1 MYRKSLL
8 TLFILATLPVT
19 AATDRTIYVTTTV
32 DEDGENVNACS
43 LREALQAATNNRA
56 YGGCIA
62 GQLDITD
69 QIKLKADT
77 YKLKKPLIITSVAT
91 ITGSDASNFDVSDPI
106 SNLYPARTPIETVI
120 QPEDG
125 QRFILFDSA
134 VSRAAVNLNNVIL
147 KQGKGLNGGAIR
159 AGGPVNLNRVHI
171 LNAEA
176 SAINGIGGIGGA
188 IYLEGVN
195 AGLNATDSLFEGNN
209 APRGAVIG
217 MSCRDNLGY
226 TQHSINLERTSIVNN
241 GSADS
246 QSIIDFCGTVAG
258 TIVSSTIAKNASSG
272 NILNYVRAT
281 DERLH
286 PDSTLTLNSNTIV
299 ENGGVSTL
307 FYGDVGKLIL
317 TNTVIAYNNINNGK
331 SCRYALGTEAAVNLK
346 ESAIAANFNA
356 LNEADCELPGYLYK
370 DTNLKFLKL
379 PLDSFQRVLNSLADN
394 GGFLPSYLP
403 KPDASPSENLINAG
417 EGSCSA
423 SDQRNLTRN
432 ISNIGSN
439 PNKCDIGSIEVARLS
454 AANALGV
461 SNGSLEAPIKQ
472 YEDNIKFYEDIL
484 KADDVDQKVVQ
495 RYKNLL
501 LAEQKGLQAFKD
513 SRAYRQVYAT
523 VLDTSIEQE
532 RYIDNNTKTVFQK
545 FGDDFAKN
553 YEMKVEVVGR
563 GSQQYATSKDAKD
576 LSVID
581 EASNISCKWDGT
593 LRQIL
598 VRRTDH
604 SSFNA
609 VTTPAGDYEYCK
621 YTITSIADANVK
633 SEGLVQA
640 RIVNIAPIANDDDF
654 TLVYG
659 STQPITLNILAN
671 DNDNGDG
678 GPGVTGYPAGYN
690 VFYKNEAA
698 GSFANIKLINKPVL
712 GKLSFEYEQPCP
724 TNSSTRPEETC
735 YGGKIT
741 YKPNNA
747 FSTFNDSFTYKV
759 LDQDRAESNEATV
772 KITNTAT
779 TTDDT
784 RGSSSGG
791 GSVGLFGLFGLAGLI
806 FLRRKFN

>member
-8 TLFILATLPVT
+8 ALFILATLPVT

-32 DEDGENVNACS
+32 DEDGENINACS

-77 YKLKKPLIITSVAT
+77 YKLKKPLIVTSAAT
-91 ITGSDASNFDVSDPI
+91 ITGSDASNFNIDDPI

-125 QRFILFDSA
+125 QGFILFNSA

-171 LNAEA
+171 LNSEA
-176 SAINGIGGIGGA
+176 SATGGA
-188 IYLEGVN
+188 IYLEGVS

-226 TQHSINLERTSIVNN
+226 TQHSINLERTSIVRN

-246 QSIIDFCGTVAG
+246 QSIIDFCGTVAAS
-258 TIVSSTIAKNASSG
+258 IVSSTIAKNASSG
-272 NILNYVRAT
+272 NILNYVRAA

-299 ENGGVSTL
+299 ENGGLSAL

-317 TNTVIAYNNINNGK
+317 TNTVIAYNNVNNLNNGK
-331 SCRYALGTEAAVNLK
+331 SCRYALGTEAAANLK
-346 ESAIAANFNA
+346 ESGVSVNFNA

-370 DTNLKFLKL
+370 DTNFKFIKL
-379 PLDSFQRVLNSLADN
+379 PIDSFRRVLNPLADN

-403 KPDASPSENLINAG
+403 RPDASATESLINAG

-454 AANALGV
+454 AASALGV
-461 SNGSLEAPIKQ
+461 SNGSLETPIKQ

-484 KADDVDQKVVQ
+484 KAADVDQKLVQ

-501 LAEQKGLQAFKD
+501 LSEQKGLEAFKAT
-513 SRAYRQVYAT
+513 RAYRQAYAT

-532 RYIDNNTKTVFQK
+532 QFSADKTTTVFNK
-545 FGDDFAKN
+545 FGEDFAKN
-553 YEMKVEVVGR
+553 YEIKVEVVGR
-563 GSQQYATSKDAKD
+563 GSQQYVDGQNSKD
-576 LSVID
+576 LSVIG
-581 EASNISCKWDGT
+581 EASNISCKWEGT

-621 YTITSIADANVK
+621 YTITSRADANVK

-640 RIVNIAPIANDDDF
+640 RIVNIAPIANDD
-654 TLVYG
+654 
-659 STQPITLNILAN
+659 
-671 DNDNGDG
+671 
-678 GPGVTGYPAGYN
+678 
-690 VFYKNEAA
+690 
-698 GSFANIKLINKPVL
+698 
-712 GKLSFEYEQPCP
+712 
-724 TNSSTRPEETC
+724 
-735 YGGKIT
+735 
-741 YKPNNA
+741 
-747 FSTFNDSFTYKV
+747 
-759 LDQDRAESNEATV
+759 
-772 KITNTAT
+772 
-779 TTDDT
+779 
-784 RGSSSGG
+784 
-791 GSVGLFGLFGLAGLI
+791 
-806 FLRRKFN
+806 

>member
-8 TLFILATLPVT
+8 ALFILATLPVT

-62 GQLDITD
+62 GQLDVTD
-69 QIKLKADT
+69 RIKLKADT
-77 YKLKKPLIITSVAT
+77 YKLKKPLIVSSDAT
-91 ITGSDASNFDVSDPI
+91 ITGSDASNFDIDDPI

-125 QRFILFDSA
+125 LGFTLFDSA
-134 VSRAAVNLNNVIL
+134 VSRAAVNLNNIIL

-159 AGGPVNLNRVHI
+159 AGGLVNLNRVHI
-171 LNAEA
+171 LNSEA
-176 SAINGIGGIGGA
+176 SGTGGA
-188 IYLEGVN
+188 IYLEGVS
-195 AGLNATDSLFEGNN
+195 AGLNATDSLFQGNTAN
-209 APRGAVIG
+209 RGAVIG
-217 MSCRDNLGY
+217 MSCRDNLGF
-226 TQHSINLERTSIVNN
+226 TQHGISLERTSIVNN
-241 GSADS
+241 GSANS
-246 QSIIDFCGTVAG
+246 QSIIDFCGTVAA
-258 TIVSSTIAKNASSG
+258 TIVSSTIAQNKSNG
-272 NILNYVRAT
+272 HIIKYVFAT
-281 DERLH
+281 DYPLH
-286 PDSTLTLNSNTIV
+286 PDSILTLNSNTIV
-299 ENGGVSTL
+299 ENGGISTL
-307 FYGDVGKLIL
+307 FYGDIGKLIL
-317 TNTVIAYNNINNGK
+317 ANTVIAYNNVNNGK
-331 SCRYALGTEAAVNLK
+331 SCRYALGTEAAANLK

-356 LNEADCELPGYLYK
+356 LNQNDCELPGYLYK
-370 DTNLKFLKL
+370 DTALDFLDL
-379 PLDSFQRVLNSLADN
+379 PIDSFKTVLNPLADN

-403 KPDASPSENLINAG
+403 RPDAPVTLNLINAG
-417 EGSCSA
+417 ESSCSA
-423 SDQRNLTRN
+423 TDQRNLTRN

-454 AANALGV
+454 AANALGIT
-461 SNGSLEAPIKQ
+461 NGSLEAPIKQ
-472 YEDNIKFYEDIL
+472 YEDNIKFYENIL
-484 KADDVDQKVVQ
+484 KADDVDQKLVQ

-501 LAEQKGLQAFKD
+501 LSEQKGLDAFKA

-523 VLDTSIEQE
+523 ILDASIEQE
-532 RYIDNNTKTVFQK
+532 QFNVDKTQTVFQK
-545 FGDDFAKN
+545 FGDDFANN
-553 YEMKVEVVGR
+553 YTINVEVVGR
-563 GSQQYATSKDAKD
+563 GSQQYIENQTDNN
-576 LSVID
+576 LSVKGTD
-581 EASNISCKWDGT
+581 SNISCVWEPT

-598 VRRTDH
+598 LRRTDH

-621 YTITSIADANVK
+621 YTITSKADPTVK

-640 RIVNIAPIANDDDF
+640 RVVNIAPIAKDDAF

-659 STQPITLNILAN
+659 SRQPLTLNILAN
-671 DNDNGDG
+671 DNDDGDG
-678 GPGVTGYPAGYN
+678 GPSVKGYPAGYN

-698 GSFANIKLINKPVL
+698 GSFANIKLVNKPIL

-735 YGGKIT
+735 YGGKVT
-741 YKPNNA
+741 YTPNNA

-779 TTDDT
+779 TSDDT
-784 RGSSSGG
+784 RSGG
-791 GSVGLFGLFGLAGLI
+791 GGGGGAVGLFGLFGLAALI
-806 FLRRKFN
+806 GLRRKFN

>member
-8 TLFILATLPVT
+8 ALFILATLPVT
-19 AATDRTIYVTTTV
+19 AATDRTIYVNTTV

-77 YKLKKPLIITSVAT
+77 YKLKKPLIVTSAAT
-91 ITGSDASNFDVSDPI
+91 ITGSDAGNFDIDDPI

-147 KQGKGLNGGAIR
+147 KQGQGLNGGAIR
-159 AGGPVNLNRVHI
+159 AGGSVNLNRVHI
-171 LNAEA
+171 LNAKA

-209 APRGAVIG
+209 ALRGAVIG

-258 TIVSSTIAKNASSG
+258 SIVSSTIAKNASNG
-272 NILNYVRAT
+272 NILNYVRAA

-299 ENGGVSTL
+299 ENGGISTL
-307 FYGDVGKLIL
+307 FYGDVGKLTL
-317 TNTVIAYNNINNGK
+317 TNTVIGYNNGK
-331 SCRYALGTEAAVNLK
+331 SCRYALGTEAAANLK
-346 ESAIAANFNA
+346 ASDVAANFNA
-356 LNEADCELPGYLYK
+356 LNETDCELPGYLYK

-379 PLDSFQRVLNSLADN
+379 PIGIGSVLNTLADN

-403 KPDASPSENLINAG
+403 KPDASVGEKLIDAG
-417 EGSCSA
+417 EGSCST

-439 PNKCDIGSIEVARLS
+439 PNKCDIGSIEVANLK
-454 AANALGV
+454 AADALGV

-484 KADDVDQKVVQ
+484 KADDVEPKVVQ

-501 LAEQKGLQAFKD
+501 LSEQTGLDRFKTT
-513 SRAYRQVYAT
+513 RAYRQAYAT

-553 YEMKVEVVGR
+553 YTLSVDVIGR

-576 LSVID
+576 LSVIG

-640 RIVNIAPIANDDDF
+640 RIVNIAPIAKDDDF

-671 DNDNGDG
+671 DNDDGDG
-678 GPGVTGYPAGYN
+678 GPGVIGYPTGYN

-712 GKLSFEYEQPCP
+712 GKLRFEYEQPCP

-741 YKPNNA
+741 YTPNNA

-784 RGSSSGG
+784 RGSSGG

-806 FLRRKFN
+806 LLRRKLN

>member
-8 TLFILATLPVT
+8 ALFILATLPVT
-19 AATDRTIYVTTTV
+19 AATDRTIYVNTTV

-77 YKLKKPLIITSVAT
+77 YKLKKPLIITSAAT

-125 QRFILFDSA
+125 QGFILFDSA

-147 KQGKGLNGGAIR
+147 KQGKGLNGGTIR

-171 LNAEA
+171 LNSEA
-176 SAINGIGGIGGA
+176 SATGGA

-195 AGLNATDSLFEGNN
+195 AGLNATDSLFEGNK
-209 APRGAVIG
+209 ATRGAVIG

-241 GSADS
+241 GSTTS

-258 TIVSSTIAKNASSG
+258 SIASSTIAKNASNG
-272 NILNYVRAT
+272 NILNYVFAT
-281 DERLH
+281 DYPLH

-307 FYGDVGKLIL
+307 FYGNVGKLIL
-317 TNTVIAYNNINNGK
+317 TNTVIGYNNGK
-331 SCRYALGTEAAVNLK
+331 SCRYALGTEAAANLK
-346 ESAIAANFNA
+346 ESGVAANFNA
-356 LNEADCELPGYLYK
+356 LNESDCELPGYLYK

-379 PLDSFQRVLNSLADN
+379 PIAIGSVLNSLADN

-403 KPDASPSENLINAG
+403 KPNASISEKLIDAG

-439 PNKCDIGSIEVARLS
+439 PNKCDIGSIEVANLN
-454 AANALGV
+454 AADLLGV
-461 SNGSLEAPIKQ
+461 SNGSLETPIKQ
-472 YEDNIKFYEDIL
+472 YEDNIEFYENIL

-495 RYKNLL
+495 RYKNLIL
-501 LAEQKGLQAFKD
+501 SEQQGLEAFKAT
-513 SRAYRQVYAT
+513 RAYRQVYAT

-532 RYIDNNTKTVFQK
+532 QFNDEKTKTVFQK

-563 GSQQYATSKDAKD
+563 GSQQYVDSQADSN
-576 LSVID
+576 LSVKGAD
-581 EASNISCKWDGT
+581 SNISCMWEPT

-621 YTITSIADANVK
+621 YTITSRADANIK

-640 RIVNIAPIANDDDF
+640 RIVNIAPIAKDDDF

-678 GPGVTGYPAGYN
+678 GPGVEGYPTGYN

-784 RGSSSGG
+784 RGSSGG